1 MEFFVQFQINIFAI
15 MILIVIYLIIKMKSK
30 VKSYGK
36 KLLKIIIIA
45 SAVAIV
51 VEPLTWIFDGMQFF
65 GAFYLEYS
73 TNFLLFMMG
82 PILGGLM
89 LSYVDYRIFKD
100 LKRISTRI
108 FYQGISIVTFVV
120 LMINMFY
127 PIYFEIDPVTNSF
140 SSGDYKWIH
149 YLGLASLYIYM
160 FLFVILNRKLIKLY
174 VINIFLVL
182 FMLPIIGMVV
192 QLFDSRLYFSWT
204 SIVLGILVAYIF
216 LETTST
222 EEDHLTKL
230 YNRKSYENYVEH
242 LIEAN
247 KCFSVIL
254 IDLDNFKKI
263 NDQYGHNKGDQ
274 AIVAFAQVLQ
284 KVFHINSL
292 VSRLGGDEFIVVVD
306 TVDVELEKHIPKI
319 DRLLKKHEDAVINR
333 LSFSYGYQE
342 YSQKMTADELFTT
355 VDNKMY
361 KDKRTSKIEPVTSS
375 L

>member
-1 MEFFVQFQINIFAI
+1 

-36 KLLKIIIIA
+36 GLLKLIIIA

-65 GAFYLEYS
+65 GAFFLEYS

-89 LSYVDYRIFKD
+89 LSYVDYHIFKD
-100 LKRISTRI
+100 RKRISTRK

-120 LMINMFY
+120 LIINMFY
-127 PIYFEIDPVTNSF
+127 PIYFAVDPVTNSF
-140 SSGDYKWIH
+140 SSGDYKWMH

-160 FLFVILNRKLIKLY
+160 FLFVIMNRKRIKFY
-174 VINIFLVL
+174 VINIFLVF
-182 FMLPIIGMVV
+182 FMLPIMGMIV

-242 LIEAN
+242 LIEAD
-247 KCFSVIL
+247 KRFSVIL

-284 KVFHINSL
+284 KVFHIDSL
-292 VSRLGGDEFIVVVD
+292 VSRLGGDEFIVVID
-306 TVDVELEKHIPKI
+306 KENLELEKHISNI
-319 DRLLKKHEDAVINR
+319 DRLLKKQEDKIINR

-342 YSQKMTADELFTT
+342 YSQEMTADELFMT

-361 KDKRTSKIEPVTSS
+361 KDKKLTV
-375 L
+375 